1 MEKPRMT
8 SVEYQFHYRMMETQ
22 SLLAHTKMMAMAAS
36 LATPEFTPGM
46 AQLGANL
53 VAILM
58 VKPRMTKVAFLFR

>member
-1 MEKPRMT
+1 MT

-36 LATPEFTPGM
+36 LATPEFTTGM

-53 VAILM
+53 AMTLTA
-58 VKPRMTKVAFLFR
+58 KPRMMKVAFLFR